1 MTMTDTAD
9 PRFPV
14 GKFRWEEG
22 AGETHRAEWIEQIAA
37 LPAHF
42 REALR
47 GLSDEQLDTPYRDG
61 GWTVRQLAH
70 HVPDSHMNAYVRL
83 KLGLTEDSPVI
94 KPYEEAAWALLDDT
108 RTTPVEVSL
117 TLLEALHTRW
127 VNTLRAM
134 SETDWSR
141 TVRHPERGLMRL
153 DQLLA
158 LYAWHGRHHVA
169 HISALR
175 ERMGW

>member
-1 MTMTDTAD
+1 MTMTEAAD
-9 PRFPV
+9 PRFPA
-14 GKFRWEEG
+14 GKFRWEDG
-22 AGETHRAEWIEQIAA
+22 AGESHRAEWIAEIAA
-37 LPAHF
+37 APARF
-42 REALR
+42 RDALR

-83 KLGLTEDSPVI
+83 KLGLTEDNPVI
-94 KPYEEAAWALLDDT
+94 KPYEEAAWAELGDT

-117 TLLEALHTRW
+117 TLLEALHERW

-134 SETDWSR
+134 SEADWAR

-158 LYAWHGRHHVA
+158 LYAWHSRHHIA
-169 HISALR
+169 HVTALR